1 MLPDVPRRVGPVT
14 GLGIS
19 RVDFDFKIFAS
30 SNVLVIRTSKAGVD
44 KTLKEGEDYTVTW
57 DEDQTANIG
66 GYITLDEFLA
76 DGESVTILSN
86 VAYTQ
91 ELDLHAEGDFNPND
105 INVNFDRTEAQ
116 IQQLKEKLSRAAVA
130 PASSG
135 MEGDEYGEILLA
147 NSTKSGE
154 YAAQA
159 QAAVEKAQAA
169 VEKAQA
175 AADTATSALESEADD
190 QIEEI
195 AQFAQGQIAAILD
208 STNALLAE
216 QLDRINSTA
225 NSALTLNRLLCS
237 EAVKTFNV
245 DTASGST
252 ITLPSGIQYVVGMN
266 HLRLSLNGT
275 ILYPEQQYEE
285 VGQTSHLSTQVKL
298 LFPVKAND
306 RLEVWVIPLG
316 GTVDEE
322 TGEVTP
328 EAGVA
333 CNAETWT
340 LTAAITAGTAITLP
354 NSMKYVAG
362 KKHLRLSWNGILLI
376 PVIDWNE
383 TGVTGTESTQIKV
396 NFNLEAGDALNAW
409 TVPYD
414 HGEASTTE
422 ARLSALEDSLAD
434 LSARVVYKES
444 NKESNNG
451 S

>member
-19 RVDFDFKIFAS
+19 RVDFDFKIFES

-66 GYITLDEFLA
+66 GYITLDEFLT
-76 DGESVTILSN
+76 DGESITILSD

-135 MEGDEYGEILLA
+135 MEGEEYGEMLLE

-159 QAAVEKAQAA
+159 QAAAEKAQAS
-169 VEKAQA
+169 
-175 AADTATSALESEADD
+175 ADIATSALESAADD

-216 QLDRINSTA
+216 QLDRINSAA
-225 NSALTLNRLLCS
+225 NSAMTLNRLLCS

-275 ILYPEQQYEE
+275 ILYPSQQYEE
-285 VGQTSHLSTQVKL
+285 VGTASHLSTQVKL

-306 RLEVWVIPLG
+306 RLEVLVIPLG

-383 TGVTGTESTQIKV
+383 TGVAGTESTQIKV
-396 NFNLEAGDALNAW
+396 NFNLAVGDALNAW

-414 HGEASTTE
+414 HGEPSTTE

-434 LSARVVYKES
+434 LSAKVVYKES
-444 NKESNNG
+444 NNG

>member
-1 MLPDVPRRVGPVT
+1 MSISQELRRAGPY
-14 GLGIS
+14 IS
-19 RVDFDFKIFAS
+19 DGSTKAFTFSFKVMKGSDLSIVVADNKDTSVSETLAS
-30 SNVLVIRTSKAGVD
+30 TN
-44 KTLKEGEDYTVTW
+44 YTVTLN
-57 DEDQTANIG
+57 DNQENSPG
-66 GYITLDEFLA
+66 GTVTLNNALPSGKALA
-76 DGESVTILSN
+76 ILSN
-86 VAYTQ
+86 APFLQ
-91 ELDLHAEGDFNPND
+91 EKVFTNAGGFYPEVLNNALDTLT
-105 INVNFDRTEAQ
+105 IYC
-116 IQQLKEKLSRAAVA
+116 QQLKEALGRCLIVPSTSEHTPQEVLAEVLEIAAT
-130 PASSG
+130 
-135 MEGDEYGEILLA
+135 A
-147 NSTKSGE
+147 NE
-154 YAAQA
+154 YAQ
-159 QAAVEKAQAA
+159 QAALVYQQVIQLRDELNALVPTLKA
-169 VEKAQA
+169 
-175 AADTATSALESEADD
+175 ALESEADD

-216 QLDRINSTA
+216 QLDRINSAA

-285 VGQTSHLSTQVKL
+285 VGQSSHLSTQVKL
-298 LFPVKAND
+298 LFPAKAND
-306 RLEVWVIPLG
+306 RLEVWVIPIG
-316 GTVDEE
+316 GTIDEE

-396 NFNLEAGDALNAW
+396 NFNLAVGDALNAW

-414 HGEASTTE
+414 HGEPSTTE

-444 NKESNNG
+444 NNG

>member
-66 GYITLDEFLA
+66 GYITLDEFLT
-76 DGESVTILSN
+76 DGESITILSD

-135 MEGDEYGEILLA
+135 MEGEEYGEILLA

-159 QAAVEKAQAA
+159 QAAAEKAQAS
-169 VEKAQA
+169 
-175 AADTATSALESEADD
+175 ADIATSALESAADD

-216 QLDRINSTA
+216 QLDRINSAA

-245 DTASGST
+245 DTSSGST

-266 HLRLSLNGT
+266 NLRLSLNGT

-285 VGQTSHLSTQVKL
+285 VGQSSHLSTQVKL

-376 PVIDWNE
+376 PVIDWDE

-444 NKESNNG
+444 NNG

>member
-159 QAAVEKAQAA
+159 QAAA
-169 VEKAQA
+169 EKAQA
-175 AADTATSALESEADD
+175 AADNATSALESEADD

-195 AQFAQGQIAAILD
+195 AKFAQGQIAAILD

-216 QLDRINSTA
+216 QLDRINSAA

-252 ITLPSGIQYVVGMN
+252 ITLPSGIQYVVGLN

-383 TGVTGTESTQIKV
+383 TGVTSTESTQIKV
-396 NFNLEAGDALNAW
+396 NFNLAVGDVLNAW

-422 ARLSALEDSLAD
+422 ARLSALENSLAD

-444 NKESNNG
+444 NNG

>member
-57 DEDQTANIG
+57 DEDQTASIG

-135 MEGDEYGEILLA
+135 MDGDEYGEILLA

-159 QAAVEKAQAA
+159 QAAA
-169 VEKAQA
+169 EKAQA
-175 AADTATSALESEADD
+175 AADNATSALESEADD

-195 AQFAQGQIAAILD
+195 AQFAHGQIAAILD

-216 QLDRINSTA
+216 QLDRINSAA

-237 EAVKTFNV
+237 EAVKTFNA
-245 DTASGST
+245 DTASGTT

-298 LFPVKAND
+298 LFPAKAND
-306 RLEVWVIPLG
+306 RLEVWVIPIG

-383 TGVTGTESTQIKV
+383 TGVTGAESTQIKV

-422 ARLSALEDSLAD
+422 ARLSALENSLAD
-434 LSARVVYKES
+434 LSAKVVYKES
-444 NKESNNG
+444 NNG

>member
-19 RVDFDFKIFAS
+19 RVDFDFKIFSS

-66 GYITLDEFLA
+66 GYITLDEFLT
-76 DGESVTILSN
+76 DGESITILSD

-135 MEGDEYGEILLA
+135 MEGEEYGEILLE
-147 NSTKSGE
+147 NYTKSGE
-154 YAAQA
+154 YAQLAGETYQKVIQLKDEINA
-159 QAAVEKAQAA
+159 LVPTLKA
-169 VEKAQA
+169 
-175 AADTATSALESEADD
+175 ALESEADD

-195 AQFAQGQIAAILD
+195 AQFAQGHIAAILD

-216 QLDRINSTA
+216 QLDRINSAA

-252 ITLPSGIQYVVGMN
+252 ITLPSGIQYVVGLN

-362 KKHLRLSWNGILLI
+362 KKHLQLSWNGILLI

-422 ARLSALEDSLAD
+422 TRLSALEDSLAD

-444 NKESNNG
+444 NNG

>member
-1 MLPDVPRRVGPVT
+1 MLPDVPRRVGPVK

-135 MEGDEYGEILLA
+135 MDGDEYGEILLE

-159 QAAVEKAQAA
+159 QAAA
-169 VEKAQA
+169 EKAQA
-175 AADTATSALESEADD
+175 AADDATSALESEADD

-216 QLDRINSTA
+216 QLDRINSAA

-237 EAVKTFNV
+237 EAVKTFNA

-285 VGQTSHLSTQVKL
+285 VGQTSHLSTQIKL

-383 TGVTGTESTQIKV
+383 TGATGTESTQIKV

-422 ARLSALEDSLAD
+422 ARLSALENSLAD
-434 LSARVVYKES
+434 LSAKVVYKES
-444 NKESNNG
+444 NNG

>member
-14 GLGIS
+14 GLGIT
-19 RVDFDFKIFAS
+19 RVDFDFKIFSS

-86 VAYTQ
+86 VTYTQ

-159 QAAVEKAQAA
+159 QAAA
-169 VEKAQA
+169 EKAQA
-175 AADTATSALESEADD
+175 AADNATSALESEADD

-216 QLDRINSTA
+216 QLDRINSAA

-237 EAVKTFNV
+237 EAVKTFNA

-252 ITLPSGIQYVVGMN
+252 ITLPPGIQYVVGMN

-298 LFPVKAND
+298 LFPAKAND
-306 RLEVWVIPLG
+306 RLEVWVIPIG

-383 TGVTGTESTQIKV
+383 TGVTGAESTQIKV

-422 ARLSALEDSLAD
+422 ARLSALENSLAD

-444 NKESNNG
+444 NNG

>member
-66 GYITLDEFLA
+66 GYITLDEFLT
-76 DGESVTILSN
+76 DGESITILSD

-135 MEGDEYGEILLA
+135 MDGDEYGEILLE

-159 QAAVEKAQAA
+159 QAAAEKAQAS
-169 VEKAQA
+169 
-175 AADTATSALESEADD
+175 ADIATSALESAADD

-216 QLDRINSTA
+216 QLDRINSAA
-225 NSALTLNRLLCS
+225 NSAMTLNRLLCS
-237 EAVKTFNV
+237 EDVKTFNV

-252 ITLPSGIQYVVGMN
+252 ITLPSGIKYVVGMN

-285 VGQTSHLSTQVKL
+285 VGQTRHLSTQVKL
-298 LFPVKAND
+298 LFPAKAND
-306 RLEVWVIPLG
+306 RLEVWVIPIG
-316 GTVDEE
+316 GTIDEE

-396 NFNLEAGDALNAW
+396 NFNLAVGDALNAW

-414 HGEASTTE
+414 HGEPSTTE

-434 LSARVVYKES
+434 LSAKVVYKES
-444 NKESNNG
+444 NNG

>member
-30 SNVLVIRTSKAGVD
+30 SNVLVIRTSEAGVD

-135 MEGDEYGEILLA
+135 MDGDEYGEILLE
-147 NSTKSGE
+147 NSKKSGE
-154 YAAQA
+154 YAQ
-159 QAAVEKAQAA
+159 QAAIFYQQVVQLKDELNALVPTLKA
-169 VEKAQA
+169 
-175 AADTATSALESEADD
+175 ALESEADD

-208 STNALLAE
+208 STNALLSE
-216 QLDRINSTA
+216 QLDRINSAA

-252 ITLPSGIQYVVGMN
+252 ITLPSGIQYVVSMN

-285 VGQTSHLSTQVKL
+285 VGTASHLSTQVKL
-298 LFPVKAND
+298 LFPAKAND
-306 RLEVWVIPLG
+306 RLEVWVIPIG
-316 GTVDEE
+316 GTIDEE

-362 KKHLRLSWNGILLI
+362 KKHLRLSWNGIILI

-383 TGVTGTESTQIKV
+383 TGVTGAESTQIKV
-396 NFNLEAGDALNAW
+396 NFNLAVGDVLNAW

-444 NKESNNG
+444 NNG

>member
-66 GYITLDEFLA
+66 GYITLDEFLT

-91 ELDLHAEGDFNPND
+91 ELDLHAEGAFNPND

-135 MEGDEYGEILLA
+135 LESDEYGEILLA

-159 QAAVEKAQAA
+159 QEAAETANEYAQQAA
-169 VEKAQA
+169 LVYQQVPILKA
-175 AADTATSALESEADD
+175 ALESEADD

-195 AQFAQGQIAAILD
+195 AQFSQGQIAAILD

-216 QLDRINSTA
+216 QLDRINSAA

-245 DTASGST
+245 DTASGTT
-252 ITLPSGIQYVVGMN
+252 ITLPSGIQYVVGLN

-298 LFPVKAND
+298 LFPAKAND
-306 RLEVWVIPLG
+306 RLEVWVIPIG
-316 GTVDEE
+316 GTIDEE

-383 TGVTGTESTQIKV
+383 TGATGTESTQIKV

-422 ARLSALEDSLAD
+422 ARLSALENSLAD

-444 NKESNNG
+444 NNG

>member
-66 GYITLDEFLA
+66 GYITLDEFLT

-135 MEGDEYGEILLA
+135 MDGDEYGEILLE

-159 QAAVEKAQAA
+159 QAAAEKAQAS
-169 VEKAQA
+169 
-175 AADTATSALESEADD
+175 ADIATSALESAADD

-216 QLDRINSTA
+216 QLDRINSAA

-285 VGQTSHLSTQVKL
+285 VGTASHLSTQVKL

-434 LSARVVYKES
+434 LSAKVVYKES
-444 NKESNNG
+444 NNG

>member
-1 MLPDVPRRVGPVT
+1 
-14 GLGIS
+14 LGIS

-30 SNVLVIRTSKAGVD
+30 SNVLVIRTSEAGVD

-135 MEGDEYGEILLA
+135 MDGDEYGEILLE
-147 NSTKSGE
+147 NSKKSGE
-154 YAAQA
+154 YAQ
-159 QAAVEKAQAA
+159 QAAIFYQQVVQLKDELNALVPTLKA
-169 VEKAQA
+169 
-175 AADTATSALESEADD
+175 ALESEADD

-208 STNALLAE
+208 STNALLSE
-216 QLDRINSTA
+216 QLDRINSAA

-252 ITLPSGIQYVVGMN
+252 ITLPSGIQYVVSMN

-285 VGQTSHLSTQVKL
+285 VGTASHLSTQVKL
-298 LFPVKAND
+298 LFPAKAND
-306 RLEVWVIPLG
+306 RLEVWVIPIG
-316 GTVDEE
+316 GTIDEE

-362 KKHLRLSWNGILLI
+362 KKHLRLSWNGIILI

-383 TGVTGTESTQIKV
+383 TGVTGAESTQIKV
-396 NFNLEAGDALNAW
+396 NFNLAVGDVLNAW

-444 NKESNNG
+444 NNG

>member
-30 SNVLVIRTSKAGVD
+30 SNVLVIRTSKEGVD

-66 GYITLDEFLA
+66 GYITLDEFLT
-76 DGESVTILSN
+76 DGESITILSD

-116 IQQLKEKLSRAAVA
+116 IQQLKEKLSRVAVA

-135 MEGDEYGEILLA
+135 MEGDEYGEMLLE

-159 QAAVEKAQAA
+159 QEAAAQAQEA
-169 VEKAQA
+169 AETAKA
-175 AADTATSALESEADD
+175 ALESEADD

-216 QLDRINSTA
+216 QLDRINSAA

-245 DTASGST
+245 DTASGTT

-298 LFPVKAND
+298 LFPAKAND
-306 RLEVWVIPLG
+306 RLEVWVIPIG

-422 ARLSALEDSLAD
+422 ARLSALENSLAD

-444 NKESNNG
+444 NNG

>member
-1 MLPDVPRRVGPVT
+1 MLSDVPRRVGPVT

-66 GYITLDEFLA
+66 GYITLDEFLT
-76 DGESVTILSN
+76 DGESITILSD

-116 IQQLKEKLSRAAVA
+116 IQQLKEALGRCLIVPGTSVRTPQEVLS
-130 PASSG
+130 
-135 MEGDEYGEILLA
+135 EILEIAATA
-147 NSTKSGE
+147 NE
-154 YAAQA
+154 YAQLAGETYQQVIQLRDELNA
-159 QAAVEKAQAA
+159 LVPTLKA
-169 VEKAQA
+169 
-175 AADTATSALESEADD
+175 ALESEADD

-216 QLDRINSTA
+216 QLDRINSAA

-252 ITLPSGIQYVVGMN
+252 ITLPSGIQYVVGLN

-376 PVIDWNE
+376 PVVDWNE
-383 TGVTGTESTQIKV
+383 TGVTGAESTQIKV

-434 LSARVVYKES
+434 LSAKVVYKES
-444 NKESNNG
+444 NNG

>member
-1 MLPDVPRRVGPVT
+1 MVPESNRKAGPFT
-14 GLGIS
+14 GTGQTQF
-19 RVDFDFKIFAS
+19 DFDFYMLSADD
-30 SNVLVIRTSKAGVD
+30 VVVIVADADENETTLSKDAYTCTLNSDQNTTPGGRV
-44 KTLKEGEDYTVTW
+44 TLK
-57 DEDQTANIG
+57 TALAT
-66 GYITLDEFLA
+66 GYKLA
-76 DGESVTILSN
+76 ICSGVP
-86 VAYTQ
+86 YTQ
-91 ELDLHAEGDFNPND
+91 NLNLTMYGNFNPTS
-105 INVNFDRTEAQ
+105 INKEEDRRVIQ
-116 IQQLKEKLSRAAVA
+116 IQQLAEQMRRCLTVPITNGKTPEQVLR
-130 PASSG
+130 
-135 MEGDEYGEILLA
+135 EILEIAATA
-147 NSTKSGE
+147 NE
-154 YAAQA
+154 YAQLAGETYQQVIQLKDELNA
-159 QAAVEKAQAA
+159 LVPTLKA
-169 VEKAQA
+169 
-175 AADTATSALESEADD
+175 ALESEADD

-216 QLDRINSTA
+216 QLDRINSAA

-245 DTASGST
+245 DTSSGST

-275 ILYPEQQYEE
+275 ILYPGQQYEE
-285 VGQTSHLSTQVKL
+285 VGQSSHLSTQVKL
-298 LFPVKAND
+298 LFPAKAND
-306 RLEVWVIPLG
+306 RLEVWVIPIG
-316 GTVDEE
+316 GTIDEE

-383 TGVTGTESTQIKV
+383 TGVTGAESTQIKV

-444 NKESNNG
+444 NNG

>member
-1 MLPDVPRRVGPVT
+1 MSISTEARSSQLLVGDGSTKTYAFAFKVFDAGTDITIYEATGESSEKVMSSDLYSVTLNEDQEGYPGGSVTFATAPAAGLKFRIVSSIPYLQKTQLMNLGSFSPKTLNEVFDKLCALIQQVRLLADRALVVPFT
-14 GLGIS
+14 Q
-19 RVDFDFKIFAS
+19 
-30 SNVLVIRTSKAGVD
+30 D
-44 KTLKEGEDYTVTW
+44 KTPEEVLTEVLEIAA
-57 DEDQTANIG
+57 TAN
-66 GYITLDEFLA
+66 
-76 DGESVTILSN
+76 
-86 VAYTQ
+86 
-91 ELDLHAEGDFNPND
+91 
-105 INVNFDRTEAQ
+105 
-116 IQQLKEKLSRAAVA
+116 
-130 PASSG
+130 
-135 MEGDEYGEILLA
+135 
-147 NSTKSGE
+147 E
-154 YAAQA
+154 YAQ
-159 QAAVEKAQAA
+159 QAALVYQQVIQLRDELNALVPTLKA
-169 VEKAQA
+169 
-175 AADTATSALESEADD
+175 ALESEADD

-216 QLDRINSTA
+216 QLDRINSAA

-237 EAVKTFNV
+237 EAVKTFNA

-383 TGVTGTESTQIKV
+383 TGVAGAESTQIKV
-396 NFNLEAGDALNAW
+396 NFNLAVGDALNAW

-422 ARLSALEDSLAD
+422 ARLSALENSLAD
-434 LSARVVYKES
+434 LSAKVVYKES
-444 NKESNNG
+444 NNG

>member
-159 QAAVEKAQAA
+159 QAAA
-169 VEKAQA
+169 EKAQA
-175 AADTATSALESEADD
+175 AADSATSALESEADD

-208 STNALLAE
+208 STTALLAE
-216 QLDRINSTA
+216 QLDRINSAA

-252 ITLPSGIQYVVGMN
+252 ITLPSGIQYVVGLN

-298 LFPVKAND
+298 LFPAKAND
-306 RLEVWVIPLG
+306 RLEVWVIPIG

-376 PVIDWNE
+376 PVIDWDE
-383 TGVTGTESTQIKV
+383 TGVTGAESTQIKV

-434 LSARVVYKES
+434 LSAKVVYKES
-444 NKESNNG
+444 NNG

>member
-135 MEGDEYGEILLA
+135 MEADEYGEILLA
-147 NSTKSGE
+147 NSKKSGE

-159 QAAVEKAQAA
+159 QEAAETAKAVTSAA
-169 VEKAQA
+169 KDHLDALVPTLKA
-175 AADTATSALESEADD
+175 ALESEADD
-190 QIEEI
+190 KIEEI
-195 AQFAQGQIAAILD
+195 AQFAQGNIAAILD

-216 QLDRINSTA
+216 QLDRINSAA

-237 EAVKTFNV
+237 EAVKTFSA

-252 ITLPSGIQYVVGMN
+252 ITLPSGIKYVVGMN

-298 LFPVKAND
+298 LFPAKAND
-306 RLEVWVIPLG
+306 RLEVWVIPIG
-316 GTVDEE
+316 GTIDEE

-383 TGVTGTESTQIKV
+383 TGATGTESTQIKV
-396 NFNLEAGDALNAW
+396 NFNLAVGDALNAW

-422 ARLSALEDSLAD
+422 ERLSALEDSLAD

-444 NKESNNG
+444 NNG

>member
-66 GYITLDEFLA
+66 GYITLDEFLT
-76 DGESVTILSN
+76 DGESITILSD

-105 INVNFDRTEAQ
+105 INVNFDRLEAQ

-135 MEGDEYGEILLA
+135 MESEEYGEILLE

-154 YAAQA
+154 YAQ
-159 QAAVEKAQAA
+159 QAALFYQQIIQLKDELNALVPTLKA
-169 VEKAQA
+169 
-175 AADTATSALESEADD
+175 ALESEADD

-195 AQFAQGQIAAILD
+195 AQFAQGRIAAILD
-208 STNALLAE
+208 STSALLAE
-216 QLDRINSTA
+216 QLDRINSAAT
-225 NSALTLNRLLCS
+225 SALTLNRLLCS

-245 DTASGST
+245 DTASGTT
-252 ITLPSGIQYVVGMN
+252 ITLPSEIQYVVGLN

-306 RLEVWVIPLG
+306 RLEVWVIPIG
-316 GTVDEE
+316 GTIDEE

-383 TGVTGTESTQIKV
+383 TGVTGAESTQIKV
-396 NFNLEAGDALNAW
+396 NFNLSVGDALNAW

-414 HGEASTTE
+414 HDEPSTTE

-434 LSARVVYKES
+434 LSAKVVYKES
-444 NKESNNG
+444 NNG

>member
-1 MLPDVPRRVGPVT
+1 MYGNFNPTSINKEEDRRV
-14 GLGIS
+14 I
-19 RVDFDFKIFAS
+19 
-30 SNVLVIRTSKAGVD
+30 
-44 KTLKEGEDYTVTW
+44 
-57 DEDQTANIG
+57 
-66 GYITLDEFLA
+66 
-76 DGESVTILSN
+76 
-86 VAYTQ
+86 
-91 ELDLHAEGDFNPND
+91 
-105 INVNFDRTEAQ
+105 Q
-116 IQQLKEKLSRAAVA
+116 IQQLAEQMRRCLTVPITNGKTPEQVLR
-130 PASSG
+130 
-135 MEGDEYGEILLA
+135 EILEIAATA
-147 NSTKSGE
+147 NE
-154 YAAQA
+154 YAQLAGETYQQVIQLKDELNA
-159 QAAVEKAQAA
+159 LVPTLKA
-169 VEKAQA
+169 
-175 AADTATSALESEADD
+175 ALESEADD

-216 QLDRINSTA
+216 QLDRINSAA

-245 DTASGST
+245 DTSSGST

-275 ILYPEQQYEE
+275 ILYPGQQYEE
-285 VGQTSHLSTQVKL
+285 VGTASHLSTQVKL
-298 LFPVKAND
+298 LFPAKAND

-340 LTAAITAGTAITLP
+340 LTAAVTAGTAITLP

-396 NFNLEAGDALNAW
+396 NFNLAVGDALNAW

-434 LSARVVYKES
+434 LSAKVVYKES
-444 NKESNNG
+444 NNG

>member
-19 RVDFDFKIFAS
+19 RVDFDFKIFSS

-159 QAAVEKAQAA
+159 QAAA
-169 VEKAQA
+169 EKAQA
-175 AADTATSALESEADD
+175 AADNATSALESEADD

-195 AQFAQGQIAAILD
+195 AKFAQGQIAAILD

-216 QLDRINSTA
+216 QLDRINSAA

-245 DTASGST
+245 DTSSGST

-275 ILYPEQQYEE
+275 ILYPGQQYEE
-285 VGQTSHLSTQVKL
+285 VGTASHLSTQVKL
-298 LFPVKAND
+298 LFPAKAND

-383 TGVTGTESTQIKV
+383 TGVTGAESTQIKV

-414 HGEASTTE
+414 HGDASTTE
-422 ARLSALEDSLAD
+422 AHLSALENSLAD

-444 NKESNNG
+444 NNG